1 MVVKVSWHQAQ
12 VAWSRDGSGSAL
24 VMGAR
29 CAGPLAAV
37 LCVRCAP
44 LLASARSAAGTHDRG
59 VMAATETEQV
69 GFGILGTLEV
79 RVGGVPIAMRQG
91 LTRSVLLALLL
102 RPNQTVSTDLLIED
116 LYGEELPAHPLN
128 ALQVQVSYLRKIL
141 SDAGMEDMLR
151 TEGTGYRLVVERTAV
166 DSGQFEL
173 LIDQARRL
181 ADEATSDDLPEAL
194 ECVDEALALWRGSPL
209 EDVAHRDFAVG
220 EIARLAELRLSARE
234 LRAELHLALGHHR
247 EIVPDLAALSEEH
260 PLRERAHELLMVALY
275 RAGRQ
280 ADALR
285 EYEATRRTLGDELGL
300 EPGPELRRLERAILD
315 HDPDLDWVPHPA
327 AADRCP
333 TPASAAPTSSQPL
346 HCQRRSPVWSD
357 ESTTSSPS
365 ATC

>member
-1 MVVKVSWHQAQ
+1 
-12 VAWSRDGSGSAL
+12 
-24 VMGAR
+24 
-29 CAGPLAAV
+29 
-37 LCVRCAP
+37 
-44 LLASARSAAGTHDRG
+44 
-59 VMAATETEQV
+59 MAATETEQV
-69 GFGILGTLEV
+69 EFGILGTLEV
-79 RVGGVPIAMRQG
+79 RVGGVPITMRQG
-91 LTRSVLLALLL
+91 LTRSVLLSLLL

-128 ALQVQVSYLRKIL
+128 ALQVQVSYLRKVL

-166 DSGQFEL
+166 DSGQFEI

-181 ADEATSDDLPEAL
+181 ADDATSDDLPEAL
-194 ECVDEALALWRGSPL
+194 QCVDEALALWRGSPL
-209 EDVAHRDFAVG
+209 EDVAYRDFAAG

-247 EIVPDLAALSEEH
+247 EIVPDLTALSEEH

-285 EYEATRRTLGDELGL
+285 EYEATRRPSEMSLAWSRA
-300 EPGPELRRLERAILD
+300 RRFADSSGRSSIKILSLIGCR
-315 HDPDLDWVPHPA
+315 PPA

-333 TPASAAPTSSQPL
+333 RRASAAPTPSQRL
-346 HCQRRSPVWSD
+346 HYRRRSPVWSE
-357 ESTTSSPS
+357 ESTTSSRS
-365 ATC
+365 RSC